1 MLERNIGSCLKL
13 SLSNNQCTNLSVP
26 KISLVSL
33 KTSCAKCCLR
43 PSDDWSFALEVTVD
57 DAVGFDGRR
66 RYLSGLKS
74 LNLPLWW
81 WWHRYATPPRKG
93 ALLIWPSQH
102 FRNFLPLLVRTW
114 NWLKLNPRSLP
125 YLAWFLWPPR
135 VYTSYMEAPSWHWQ
149 NDWTLQDHNYCLL
162 LFFVVIAWPCPNQD
176 CFAIKYS
183 QQTTLPVGS
192 KFSALVILK
201 FVQTLSALM
210 PNMASKHTKA
220 SPLQASQTK

>member
-1 MLERNIGSCLKL
+1 MFWQVCKWRRGVIKLSGWMVSEDLIDRLSGSRMKFEKNTCSKEILVDCLKL

-135 VYTSYMEAPSWHWQ
+135 V
-149 NDWTLQDHNYCLL
+149 
-162 LFFVVIAWPCPNQD
+162 
-176 CFAIKYS
+176 
-183 QQTTLPVGS
+183 
-192 KFSALVILK
+192 
-201 FVQTLSALM
+201 
-210 PNMASKHTKA
+210 
-220 SPLQASQTK
+220 